1 METNRVQVKLVVFP
15 TNKNEWNN
23 NYCSYCPAIRDFC
36 ARGNTIPEVIK
47 YAEMR
52 LKEELQDRVS
62 YNTLEKC
69 GWKVSENSAIPP
81 IFADEELVLQ
91 TECCFGIKISN
102 YQIIE
107 LDVEVP
113 DKSSYNKFDD
123 YDPNFKRLIQKALA
137 YNPRKTKNK
146 G

>member
-81 IFADEELVLQ
+81 VFSDEELIKR
-91 TECCFGIKISN
+91 TEEFFEIKIKEP
-102 YQIIE
+102 IIVE
-107 LDVEVP
+107 LHSEIMP
-113 DKSSYNKFDD
+113 
-123 YDPNFKRLIQKALA
+123 L
-137 YNPRKTKNK
+137 

>member
-1 METNRVQVKLVVFP
+1 MVECLPYGSK
-15 TNKNEWNN
+15 
-23 NYCSYCPAIRDFC
+23 RDQK
-36 ARGNTIPEVIK
+36 EVIMGSFIAQQPNGLYCRFSTIVDTVTHYNMTK
-47 YAEMR
+47 DDYIEVC
-52 LKEELQDRVS
+52 KDRVS

-113 DKSSYNKFDD
+113 DKSSHNKFDD
-123 YDPNFKRLIQKALA
+123 YDPNFKRLIQKAIA

-146 G
+146 R

>member
-1 METNRVQVKLVVFP
+1 MGLSIYALKLGDKISREEYDN
-15 TNKNEWNN
+15 T
-23 NYCSYCPAIRDFC
+23 
-36 ARGNTIPEVIK
+36 GN
-47 YAEMR
+47 
-52 LKEELQDRVS
+52 
-62 YNTLEKC
+62 
-69 GWKVSENSAIPP
+69 GWKVSENSVIPP

-91 TECCFGIKISN
+91 TEYYFGIKISN

-107 LDVEVP
+107 IGVEVP

-123 YDPNFKRLIQKALA
+123 YDPNFKRLIQKAIA

>member
-23 NYCSYCPAIRDFC
+23 NYRSYCPAIRDFC

-69 GWKVSENSAIPP
+69 GWKVSENSVIPP

-91 TECCFGIKISN
+91 TEYCFGIKISN

-107 LDVEVP
+107 IGVEVP

-123 YDPNFKRLIQKALA
+123 YDPNFKRLIQKAIA